1 MQLRYDETI
10 KQQLLAI
17 SDEDNDSDNSSVAS
31 NESDFGMSS
40 AEESIEA
47 KTENKA
53 KVEPLKLEKSSAAK
67 CAKSPSEDD
76 EAVAKGAFMSQQTP
90 LDYSNKTEA
99 RLSPNGESVKDAE
112 AKKKR
117 IKRDSIEREIFK
129 KSLLEGNENNSDKP
143 KASNSPSASTSGSM
157 NRNSKLRNDGD
168 ISSENQPHTEGTLDV
183 TMFENKKMLKEA
195 DLNKHFEKR
204 AIAGTSISV
213 STIQTKPAVVAN
225 EEDWIS
231 LSSDSDSEMS
241 AQPCESRI
249 PKRKKMLTEEELQE
263 ETKRAQKEE
272 TQRVERLK
280 KKNAALSQMMSQRL
294 SQEPSSQNE
303 VILDYDPKSNIT
315 IKVSPKLVG
324 YLKDHQKE
332 GIKFMYDTCYG
343 SIADEVK
350 TESGCILAHW

>member
-1 MQLRYDETI
+1 MQLRYDEAI
-10 KQQLLAI
+10 KQQLLAD
-17 SDEDNDSDNSSVAS
+17 SDEDDDCDHSSIAS

-40 AEESIEA
+40 AEESIET
-47 KTENKA
+47 KTENEA
-53 KVEPLKLEKSSAAK
+53 KVEPLKLEKSSAAE
-67 CAKSPSEDD
+67 CAKSPSEED
-76 EAVAKGAFMSQQTP
+76 EAVTKGSFMSQQTP
-90 LDYSNKTEA
+90 LDYSKKTEA

-112 AKKKR
+112 VKKKR

-129 KSLLEGNENNSDKP
+129 KSLLEGNENNSDNP
-143 KASNSPSASTSGSM
+143 KASGSPSASTSGSM
-157 NRNSKLRNDGD
+157 NRNSKKMIDGD
-168 ISSENQPHTEGTLDV
+168 IRSGSQPHTEGTLDV

-213 STIQTKPAVVAN
+213 PTIQPKPAVVAN